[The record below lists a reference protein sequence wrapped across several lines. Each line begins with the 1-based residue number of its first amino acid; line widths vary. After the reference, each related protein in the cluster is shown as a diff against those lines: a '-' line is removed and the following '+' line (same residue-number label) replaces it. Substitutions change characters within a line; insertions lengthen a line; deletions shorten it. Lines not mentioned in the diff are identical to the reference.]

1 MINPSKKATIAIYSI
16 GAVISFSSSY
26 YLTGKA
32 FDHYDIGKDHT
43 VNTVI
48 VRTVPIEKVII
59 KNNTPTTTTV
69 DTVETYNP
77 GQDSSADTGT
87 TPTGIP
93 GEEND
98 NTTGNGGNQQQNNSD
113 NTGGNNQKRNTNGH
127 NYPEENVNTPQRHNS
142 PNTPDKNTSDRGNSR
157 GNNRRNP
164 PPAQQGNTPRNNGNS
179 PSPTNQGNNTQGNAT
194 QGNSGG
200 STSDNNSGV
209 GEQLFPN
216 IPLPNP
222 NTENNG
228 NTAGENGI

>member
-26 YLTGKA
+26 YLTGKV

-77 GQDSSADTGT
+77 GQDSSANTGT

-127 NYPEENVNTPQRHNS
+127 SYPEENVNTPQRNNN
-142 PNTPDKNTSDRGNSR
+142 PNTPHKNTPDR
-157 GNNRRNP
+157 GNNRGNNTP
-164 PPAQQGNTPRNNGNS
+164 DQPGNTPGNNGNS
-179 PSPTNQGNNTQGNAT
+179 PSPTDQGNTTQGDS
-194 QGNSGG
+194 GN
-200 STSDNNSGV
+200 TSDNNNGG
-209 GEQLFPN
+209 GEQLSPD

-222 NTENNG
+222 NTENSG
-228 NTAGENGI
+228 NTAGESGI

>member
-77 GQDSSADTGT
+77 GQDSSANTGV

-93 GEEND
+93 EEGND
-98 NTTGNGGNQQQNNSD
+98 NTTGNGGNQQQNNSN
-113 NTGGNNQKRNTNGH
+113 NTGGNNQKRNTNG
-127 NYPEENVNTPQRHNS
+127 NSYPEENVNTPQRHNLIHHIKTLLIEEIATGEI
-142 PNTPDKNTSDRGNSR
+142 TPLINKE
-157 GNNRRNP
+157 
-164 PPAQQGNTPRNNGNS
+164 TPL
-179 PSPTNQGNNTQGNAT
+179 AT
-194 QGNSGG
+194 MEIVLLLQIREI
-200 STSDNNSGV
+200 TPK
-209 GEQLFPN
+209 EMQLKE
-216 IPLPNP
+216 IVVVALLI
-222 NTENNG
+222 TTVE
-228 NTAGENGI
+228 

>member
-93 GEEND
+93 EEGND
-98 NTTGNGGNQQQNNSD
+98 NTVRNGGNQQKNSSNNTGNNNQQR
-113 NTGGNNQKRNTNGH
+113 NTGGNNH
-127 NYPEENVNTPQRHNS
+127 PEEVVNTPQRNNS
-142 PNTPDKNTSDRGNSR
+142 PNTPRRNTPDRGNS
-157 GNNRRNP
+157 NRVNDT
-164 PPAQQGNTPRNNGNS
+164 PAQQGNTPHNNGNN
-179 PSPTNQGNNTQGNAT
+179 PSPTDQENTTQGNGDS
-194 QGNSGG
+194 GN
-200 STSDNNSGV
+200 TSDNNNGG
-209 GEQLFPN
+209 GEQPFPN

-222 NTENNG
+222 NTENSG
-228 NTAGENGI
+228 NTAGESGI

>member
-77 GQDSSADTGT
+77 GQDSSANTGT

-93 GEEND
+93 EEGND
-98 NTTGNGGNQQQNNSD
+98 NTSENGENQQRNNSN
-113 NTGGNNQKRNTNGH
+113 NTGSNNQQRNTNGN
-127 NYPEENVNTPQRHNS
+127 NYPEEGVNLSLIH
-142 PNTPDKNTSDRGNSR
+142 
-157 GNNRRNP
+157 
-164 PPAQQGNTPRNNGNS
+164 
-179 PSPTNQGNNTQGNAT
+179 
-194 QGNSGG
+194 
-200 STSDNNSGV
+200 
-209 GEQLFPN
+209 
-216 IPLPNP
+216 I
-222 NTENNG
+222 
-228 NTAGENGI
+228 

>member
-69 DTVETYNP
+69 NTVETYNP
-77 GQDSSADTGT
+77 GEDSSANTGV

-93 GEEND
+93 EEGND
-98 NTTGNGGNQQQNNSD
+98 NTTGNGGNQQQNNSN
-113 NTGGNNQKRNTNGH
+113 NTGGNNQKRNTNG
-127 NYPEENVNTPQRHNS
+127 NSYPEENVNTPQRHNN
-142 PNTPDKNTSDRGNSR
+142 PNIPHKNTPDR
-157 GNNRRNP
+157 GNNRGNNTP
-164 PPAQQGNTPRNNGNS
+164 DQQGNTPGNNGNS
-179 PSPTNQGNNTQGNAT
+179 PSPTDQGNTT
-194 QGNSGG
+194 QGNSEN
-200 STSDNNSGV
+200 TPDNNNGG

-228 NTAGENGI
+228 NTAGESGI

>member
-77 GQDSSADTGT
+77 GQDSSANTGT

-93 GEEND
+93 EEGND
-98 NTTGNGGNQQQNNSD
+98 NTSENGENQQRNNSN
-113 NTGGNNQKRNTNGH
+113 NTGSNNQQRNTNGN
-127 NYPEENVNTPQRHNS
+127 NYPEEGVNTPQRHNS
-142 PNTPDKNTSDRGNSR
+142 PNIPHKNTPDRRNSNRGNDT
-157 GNNRRNP
+157 
-164 PPAQQGNTPRNNGNS
+164 PAQQGNTPRNNGNS
-179 PSPTNQGNNTQGNAT
+179 PSPTDQGSTTQGNAT

-209 GEQLFPN
+209 GDQPFPN

-222 NTENNG
+222 NTENSG
-228 NTAGENGI
+228 NTAGESGI

>member
-77 GQDSSADTGT
+77 GQDSSANTGT

-93 GEEND
+93 EEGNN
-98 NTTGNGGNQQQNNSD
+98 NTTGNGGNQQQNNSG
-113 NTGGNNQKRNTNGH
+113 NTEGNNQKRNTNGH
-127 NYPEENVNTPQRHNS
+127 SYPEENVNTPQRHNN
-142 PNTPDKNTSDRGNSR
+142 PNTPHKNTPDRGNSNRGNDR
-157 GNNRRNP
+157 GNNT
-164 PPAQQGNTPRNNGNS
+164 PAQQGNTPRNNGNS
-179 PSPTNQGNNTQGNAT
+179 PSPTNQGNNTQGNSENT
-194 QGNSGG
+194 P
-200 STSDNNSGV
+200 DNNNGG

-228 NTAGENGI
+228 NTAGESGI